1 VVAVLRLFQRGA
13 RGSAQMFD
21 GACSPIVNQRV
32 GIRAQ
37 NGSCGMVEVSRYIV
51 VWFWWSLWVE
61 VSEWVVVGV
70 VEDG

>member
-1 VVAVLRLFQRGA
+1 
-13 RGSAQMFD
+13 MFD